1 MPVGGGGKPAGG
13 YRAGKKGSYGCKGYP
28 TVSADGTV
36 HGCHPTK
43 AAAAAQAR
51 AIWASVNSQ
60 KADSLPLEAF
70 MTKAY
75 RVAENVPGCEGFA
88 VIDEDGMLDQCF
100 MTRADAEAYAN
111 AENADDVDE
120 MSEDDMQM
128 SMDEENE
135 RRGRRHNEMHKYAI
149 SEGDY
154 VMGQTIE
161 GMVIGQVEHVMLE
174 GGTYGTPNTEYAVES
189 TTENPAMAVR
199 IFEEDNGMYYPT
211 AYSIGM
217 LMMDAQKIPDLPIG
231 QDEDE
236 EDNGMDMMAKADT
249 YTPTSGMKAAARR
262 ALKWKED
269 GKATGAGT
277 PVGWGRASDIVAGR
291 AMSLSVVKRMYSF
304 FSRHEVD
311 KKGKDFNNTA
321 NPSNGR
327 IMWDAWGGDAGF
339 SWSRGIVER
348 MRDKALFVNFGKDYT
363 KSKPADLFKAIGVGS
378 MVSWNSSGGSAS
390 GKITRIIRNGSYN
403 VPGTDVTING
413 TPDNPAAV
421 IRLYRD
427 GKPTDTIVSHRMNTL
442 RSA

>member
-1 MPVGGGGKPAGG
+1 MPYSVGE
-13 YRAGKKGSYGCKGYP
+13 KGSYGCSGYP
-28 TVSADGTV
+28 AVKDDGTV
-36 HGCHPTK
+36 MGCHKTAEEAANQIYAINQSEGNIKAGVGIKNPEEWSIGKALPDAYRPASAEGVPAGRNCANCLFYDTSKVLDGKAYCTK
-43 AAAAAQAR
+43 
-51 AIWASVNSQ
+51 WDDYV
-60 KADSLPLEAF
+60 KADYYCDAW
-70 MTKAY
+70 KA
-75 RVAENVPGCEGFA
+75 E
-88 VIDEDGMLDQCF
+88 
-100 MTRADAEAYAN
+100 
-111 AENADDVDE
+111 
-120 MSEDDMQM
+120 SDMD
-128 SMDEENE
+128 DEEE
-135 RRGRRHNEMHKYAI
+135 KRMKRRKDMYKDGQIK
-149 SEGDY
+149 EGDY
-154 VMGQTIE
+154 VMGMTVDGEIH
-161 GMVIGQVEHVMLE
+161 GRVEHIMLE
-174 GGTYGTPNTEYAVES
+174 GGTLGEPGTAYALES
-189 TTENPAMAVR
+189 MPPENPAMSVR
-199 IFEEDNGMYYPT
+199 VFEEEEDGVWEPT

-217 LMMDAQKIPDLPIG
+217 MYQDATRLDQLKG
-231 QDEDE
+231 HHMEDE
-236 EDNGMDMMAKADT
+236 ENDMMAKAET
-249 YTPTSGMKAAARR
+249 YSPTSGMVTAARR
-262 ALKWKED
+262 ALKWKAD

-348 MRDKALFVNFGKDYT
+348 MRDKALFADFGKDYT
-363 KSKPADLFKAIGVGS
+363 KSTRMVVKAIGVGS
-378 MVSWNSSGGSAS
+378 MVSWNSSGGRAS